1 MPHKSKQGERNDL
14 KTCRRTADLDEE
26 QGQISDD
33 EACDADHSNKST
45 HRESPLRSRTVVS
58 RSSVPW
64 EASIS
69 TARRRLGGNGDAII
83 FLVG

>member
-1 MPHKSKQGERNDL
+1 MGIRSKGERNDL
-14 KTCRRTADLDEE
+14 NTCRRTADLDEE

-58 RSSVPW
+58 RSSVSW